1 MKFIT
6 IGSRGSSLALRQSEI
21 VMKKIRSKF
30 PHVGLAV
37 KIIKTTGD
45 RFSGRPLN
53 QMDDKGVFT
62 KEIDDSLLKREIDL
76 AVHSLKDIP
85 TEIPDGLVIKAVS
98 RREYSGD
105 ALVSKRNSK
114 LKDLPKG
121 STIAT
126 GSLRRKAQLLNYRSD
141 FQIVPIRG
149 NLETRLNKFDSSD
162 YDGMIMAYVGLNRLG
177 YEERVAEVLPPEI
190 MLPSAGQGVIAV
202 VIREGDSEMSVLLE
216 HLEDKP
222 TRIAVTAEREFL
234 NFLGGGCHIPVGV
247 LGTVQNKRLILKG
260 MISDLNGEKMVS
272 GEVEGD
278 WSESSALGR
287 ELAGK
292 LLDAGGQEI
301 LESVKR
307 RY

>member
-1 MKFIT
+1 
-6 IGSRGSSLALRQSEI
+6 
-21 VMKKIRSKF
+21 
-30 PHVGLAV
+30 
-37 KIIKTTGD
+37 
-45 RFSGRPLN
+45 
-53 QMDDKGVFT
+53 
-62 KEIDDSLLKREIDL
+62 
-76 AVHSLKDIP
+76 
-85 TEIPDGLVIKAVS
+85 LVIKAVS